1 MLDINNKIEE
11 NADTDY
17 PIVRLYLHLDDLAF
31 RRKTGPWTTA
41 RGTLISCGHS
51 TYHKLLPLTWWSLG
65 KGEV

>member
-11 NADTDY
+11 NAD
-17 PIVRLYLHLDDLAF
+17 